1 MNFSTSTSESQLK
14 KFTVWSNR
22 RYSKETQNWDK
33 DVIRKKCRNVSDRL
47 TTEMNDKGKH
57 FVDRLTLAVVSNWL
71 TLLSITEFGFE

>member
-33 DVIRKKCRNVSDRL
+33 DVIRKKCRNVIDRL

-57 FVDRLTLAVVSNWL
+57 FVDRLTLAVASNWL